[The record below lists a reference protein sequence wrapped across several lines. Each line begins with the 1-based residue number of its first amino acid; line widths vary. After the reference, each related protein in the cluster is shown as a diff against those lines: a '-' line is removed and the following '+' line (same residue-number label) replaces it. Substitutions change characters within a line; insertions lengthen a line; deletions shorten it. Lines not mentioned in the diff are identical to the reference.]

1 MLNKVIL
8 QGDVGRAPKI
18 TLTQEGKEIAT
29 FSLATTESW
38 KDERGER
45 QSATDWHRITVFRD
59 STIRWIKDSLRRGD
73 RVYLEGKLSY
83 HHWTDKYGQTRST
96 PHVII
101 AEKEGCLQHLVR
113 RLSIS
118 DNSTA
123 KLITASLPSANLNSS
138 ESALLDECQSQT
150 IGSEEDVKGLSP
162 LRRLSPF
169 KGVIPLSGLDPFKE
183 RSLLKELTPTNTD
196 SEEGVDD
203 TTVLT
208 KLFQAIAYPTSQ
220 YPVLDSPILE
230 GSLSTSYNKKEDH
243 DHEN

>member
-8 QGDVGRAPKI
+8 QGDVGRVPKI

-29 FSLATTESW
+29 FSLATTQSW
-38 KDERGER
+38 KDAAGKR
-45 QSATDWHRITVFRD
+45 QSATDWHRVTVFRD

-83 HHWTDKYGQTRST
+83 HHWTDKHGQPRST

-101 AEKEGCLQHLVR
+101 AGKEGCLQHLVR

-118 DNSTA
+118 NNSTA

-169 KGVIPLSGLDPFKE
+169 KGVIPLRGLDPFKE

-196 SEEGVDD
+196 SEDGVDD

-208 KLFQAIAYPTSQ
+208 KLFQAMAYPPSQ
-220 YPVLDSPILE
+220 YPILDNSLLE
-230 GSLSTSYNKKEDH
+230 IPLSTLHNKKEDH